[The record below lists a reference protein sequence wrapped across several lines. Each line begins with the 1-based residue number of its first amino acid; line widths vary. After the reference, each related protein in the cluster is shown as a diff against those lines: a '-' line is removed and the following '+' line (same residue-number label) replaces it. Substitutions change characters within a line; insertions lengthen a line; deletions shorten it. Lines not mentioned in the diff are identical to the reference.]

1 MEGLKCE
8 NMKIL
13 IVEDEV
19 KLTQALQFLLKK
31 QKIDAEIAN
40 DGEEGL
46 MLSEKD
52 IYDVVVLDIMLPNVT
67 GLEILESMRK
77 KGINTPVLMLTAK
90 DTVDDRV
97 KGLELGADDY
107 LIKPFATKELIARIH
122 ALGRRKSLEYK
133 GEIFKFNDLEYDPK
147 NLVMNVGNISS
158 KIPKKEGD
166 LMEMLINRPN
176 QVFTRE
182 QIIDRLWGLE
192 TDVLENNIEIYIHHL
207 RKRLEN
213 SKCKIETVRGI
224 GYILKER

>member
-1 MEGLKCE
+1 MKGYF
-8 NMKIL
+8 MKIL
-13 IVEDEV
+13 LVEDEV

-31 QKIDAEIAN
+31 QMIDAEIAN

-67 GLEILESMRK
+67 GLEILENMRK
-77 KGINTPVLMLTAK
+77 KGISTPVLMLTAK

-122 ALGRRKSLEYK
+122 ALGRRKNTEYK
-133 GEIFKFNDLEYDPK
+133 GETFKYEDLEYDPK
-147 NLVMNVGNISS
+147 NLTLVVGDISL

-166 LMEMLINRPN
+166 LIEMLINRPN

-207 RKRLEN
+207 RKRLES

-224 GYILKER
+224 GYILKEK

>member
-1 MEGLKCE
+1 
-8 NMKIL
+8 MKIL

-90 DTVDDRV
+90 DTIDDRV

-122 ALGRRKSLEYK
+122 ALGRRKSMEYK

-166 LMEMLINRPN
+166 LMEMLINRPT